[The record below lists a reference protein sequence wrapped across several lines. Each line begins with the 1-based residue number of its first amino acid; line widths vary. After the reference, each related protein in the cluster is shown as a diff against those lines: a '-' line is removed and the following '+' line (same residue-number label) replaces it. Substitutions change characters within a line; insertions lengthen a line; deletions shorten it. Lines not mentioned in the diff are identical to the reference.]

1 MVEPLADAGR
11 TFTLLQL
18 AELCG
23 VPPGVVRAWVERDL
37 LVPSRRGKA
46 PQFPFAQVAA
56 ARTLTQLRAAGWTA
70 ARIARSL
77 QRARTVVGDRDA
89 ALSGLLASIDQER
102 LCVRTPDGR
111 LVEPGGQL
119 LFDFGAPVGAT
130 VHDLRSAADWFQI
143 GVDAEAHGRLDD
155 AVAAYQRSA
164 GDDAEV
170 AFNLGNCLW
179 RLQQKPEALAAFER
193 AVTLAVDYAEAW
205 NNLGIARRA
214 LGDLAGAVVA
224 CSRALALVPYYAD
237 AHFNLADALAASGD
251 REGARRHWRA
261 YLSYDPNSR
270 WAEQVRRRLQ
280 EGGDAGPG

>member
-1 MVEPLADAGR
+1 MAESDNDAGR
-11 TFTLLQL
+11 TFTLPQL

-23 VPPGVVRAWVERDL
+23 VPPAVVRSWVEREL
-37 LVPSRRGKA
+37 LVPSRRGRS
-46 PQFPFAQVAA
+46 PLFPFAQVAA

-70 ARIARSL
+70 LRIGKAL
-77 QRARTVVGDRDA
+77 ARARTVVRDREA

-119 LFDFGAPVGAT
+119 LFDFGAPAGAV
-130 VHDLRSAADWFQI
+130 VHDLRTAADWFQI
-143 GVDAEAHGRLDD
+143 GVDAEAHGRLEE
-155 AVAAYQRSA
+155 AVAAYQRA
-164 GDDAEV
+164 DGDDAEV

-179 RLQQKPEALAAFER
+179 RLLRKAEALAAYER
-193 AVTLAVDYAEAW
+193 AVALAADYAEAW

-214 LGDLAGAVVA
+214 LGDLPGAVAA

-237 AHFNLADALAASGD
+237 AHFNLADALAAGGD

-280 EGGDAGPG
+280 EADGPGAG